1 MKSITVLK
9 YQTKKSMK
17 EVKDG
22 WYESAIALATSVWED
37 DNQHDGLSD
46 QLSGSPD
53 TELKTQDIYHA
64 DNTTLVT
71 YKLFRKRKDGTYG
84 PLFINRRQKLEK
96 GIWYDAECHPTRGFA
111 VRPGWHTS
119 FEPAAP
125 HLSKKGRVWCKVVI
139 DDYTLFQRPKSQGG
153 LWFIANKMKIL
164 EQL

>member
-1 MKSITVLK
+1 MILTGKIIYLVRYQEKSVKSITVLK

-22 WYESAIALATSVWED
+22 
-37 DNQHDGLSD
+37 LSD

-53 TELKTQDIYHA
+53 TELKTQDLYHA